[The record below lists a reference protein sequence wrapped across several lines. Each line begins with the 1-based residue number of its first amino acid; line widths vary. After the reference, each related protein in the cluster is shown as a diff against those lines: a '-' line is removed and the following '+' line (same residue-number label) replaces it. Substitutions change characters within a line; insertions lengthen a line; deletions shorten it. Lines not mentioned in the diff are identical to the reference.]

1 MDPSE
6 ALEKRR
12 QLVQEGYCVVPGVL
26 RGALLQELQAHCERF
41 FQTEH
46 ADPRFRYQGSDFHI
60 QSEARF
66 EARGRS
72 LDDLPPHLRFHS
84 PLVDRL
90 LALPAMQEALEQIG
104 FGGGRSDGAMLLLS
118 KPPFGPP
125 LYWHQDLMT
134 WNDPIAAA
142 PWPTRIFLS
151 FYMVDTTRESGCL
164 RVIPGTHRK
173 RIPLHDVLP
182 PAHGPELQQAGL
194 DHPAFQDYPDA
205 VDLPVKVGDLAIND
219 ARVLHAAHAN
229 NTARRRTLVLF
240 WHSLSPDPP
249 SWWTGEIPEV
259 VRRRDPSAT
268 YELTRIP
275 GEHLPR

>member
-1 MDPSE
+1 
-6 ALEKRR
+6 
-12 QLVQEGYCVVPGVL
+12 
-26 RGALLQELQAHCERF
+26 
-41 FQTEH
+41 
-46 ADPRFRYQGSDFHI
+46 
-60 QSEARF
+60 
-66 EARGRS
+66 
-72 LDDLPPHLRFHS
+72 
-84 PLVDRL
+84 VDRL

-182 PAHGPELQQAGL
+182 PAHGPELQQAEL
-194 DHPAFQDYPDA
+194 DHPAFQDHPDA
-205 VDLPVKVGDLAIND
+205 VDLPVKAGDLAIND
-219 ARVLHAAHAN
+219 ARVLHAAHPN
-229 NTARRRTLVLF
+229 NTPRRRTLVLF
-240 WHSLSPDPP
+240 WHSLSPGPP

-259 VRRRDPSAT
+259 VRRRDPTAT
-268 YELTRIP
+268 YEMTRIP
-275 GEHLPR
+275 GEHLPSGSAPGGPRLGRHAAGRRGVPAARCQVGRDLLLPPPAAGEGGVGDGVVMQGRTGRCA